1 MGPPVNVGA
10 NVSAGRKTPSAST
23 MAVTSTAMSSASKG
37 LRRRGGTGDVA
48 SALEPNAKT
57 IY

>member
-10 NVSAGRKTPSAST
+10 NVSAGRKTPSAS